1 RVGVHAALNSC
12 EEICERV
19 ALERQLDDD
28 QRLLLVKRSQ
38 AVIQQ
43 GREILYA
50 WDAAWNDAQ
59 ALDNSLLQERA
70 GRFADALEKYAAG
83 LAAAASTPPVIEL
96 IDTAISPT
104 LYQQEQRVMQ
114 QMARL
119 PDWTRPALT
128 PAEEQVQGAAQL

>member
-1 RVGVHAALNSC
+1 M
-12 EEICERV
+12 

-50 WDAAWNDAQ
+50 WDAAQ

-83 LAAAASTPPVIEL
+83 LAAAASTPPIIEL